1 MRGPNIKQ
9 YRGVYGLN
17 KYAIWFSMVELSPI
31 NKYTI
36 IKNFSSFKELW
47 DFIYEDEFKKS
58 SYIKE
63 RLIDKFKAA
72 YDKEKIDK
80 IEEIIFKENIGITT
94 IFDDN
99 YPEKLRDIVDPPC
112 VLYYKGSLDS
122 INHKSVSVVGARE
135 CTLYGENVTKEIC
148 KILTQN
154 SINIISGLA
163 KGVDSIAHR
172 VCTKK
177 KNYTCGVLGCG
188 INNIYPKENKGL
200 YKEVENYGVIIS
212 EYVPNTRPNAWNF
225 PIRNRIISGL
235 SDLLIIVEASG
246 KSGSLITA
254 NLALEQGREVMA
266 VPGSIFSR
274 YSIGTNELIKDG
286 AHIFTN
292 SKDLYELLNIEE
304 KSIKNFKNNVNFT
317 KEQSE
322 IFGVLTDRP
331 MHIDDISKLTNI
343 DIECLHGLLFEM
355 QVFSKV
361 KCICGNYYVKIEELA

>member
-1 MRGPNIKQ
+1 MNR
-9 YRGVYGLN
+9 
-17 KYAIWFSMVELSPI
+17 YAIWFSMVELSPI
-31 NKYTI
+31 NKFTI
-36 IKNFSSFKELW
+36 LKNFDSFKELW
-47 DFIYEDEFKKS
+47 DFIYEDGFEKYP
-58 SYIKE
+58 YIKE
-63 RLIDKFKAA
+63 KVINKFKTA

-80 IEEIIFKENIGITT
+80 IQEIIFKEGIKITT

-99 YPEKLRDIVDPPC
+99 YPVKLRNIVDPPC
-112 VLYYKGSLDS
+112 VLYYKGKLNS
-122 INHKSVSVVGARE
+122 INYKSVSVVGARE

-148 KILTQN
+148 KILTRN
-154 SINIISGLA
+154 NINIISGLA

-172 VCTKK
+172 VCTEN

-188 INNIYPKENKGL
+188 INNVYPKENKWL
-200 YKEVENYGVIIS
+200 YREVENNGVIIS

-235 SDLLIIVEASG
+235 SELLIIVEASE

-254 NLALEQGREVMA
+254 NLALEQGKEVMA
-266 VPGSIFSR
+266 VPGSIFSK

-292 SKDLYELLNIEE
+292 SKDLYELLNIRE

-317 KEQSE
+317 KEQIE
-322 IFGVLTDRP
+322 IFKVLTDIP

-355 QVFSKV
+355 QVFSKI
-361 KCICGNYYVKIEELA
+361 KCICGNYYVKVEELA